1 MATSEKG
8 RITGLDATIDWK
20 GYNREEARVGWRY
33 ESVDDAFNGAFCA
46 DRWPMQGLNDLSRK
60 ARGNI
65 YIMVMLVASL
75 QSQPHPILK
84 F

>member
-20 GYNREEARVGWRY
+20 GCSREEARVGWRY
-33 ESVDDAFNGAFCA
+33 ESGDDAFNGAFCA
-46 DRWPMQGLNDLSRK
+46 DRWPMQGLNDL
-60 ARGNI
+60 RGNI
-65 YIMVMLVASL
+65 YIMVMLAASL
-75 QSQPHPILK
+75 QSQLHPILK

>member
-20 GYNREEARVGWRY
+20 GCSREEARVGWRY
-33 ESVDDAFNGAFCA
+33 ESGDDAFNGAFCA
-46 DRWPMQGLNDLSRK
+46 DRWPMQGLNHLSRK
-60 ARGNI
+60 ARRNI
-65 YIMVMLVASL
+65 YIMAMLAASL
-75 QSQPHPILK
+75 QSQLHPILI